1 MTGSGNSSTASQ
13 RGFSKMGPAAS
24 RRDFIRQGS
33 GWLAG
38 AVLAGSSG
46 ITFSAETSRRPNI
59 LLILA
64 DDLGF
69 SDLGCYGGE
78 IQTPTLDA
86 LAAGGLRFTEFYN
99 SARCCP
105 SRASLLT
112 GLYPHQAGMGAMDND
127 QGAPGY
133 RGHLNDQCV
142 TIAEVLRGAG
152 YRTLMSGKWH
162 LSKPGPIDR
171 GFEEFFGLLHGFDSY
186 WNAARYSRLPEG
198 RPRREYPEGRF
209 YSTDAIS
216 DHALDFIAEARRTK
230 DKPFFL
236 YLAYNAPHFP
246 LHAPKEE
253 IAKYADLY
261 RKGWDAVRE
270 ERYARMKKMG
280 LLDPRWPLS
289 PRSIIGPNRVSTPGG
304 FADKQN
310 PAWDSIDADRRA
322 DLARRMAVYAAAVDR
337 MDQGIG
343 RVIAD
348 LRANR
353 QLDNTLILFLSDNGA
368 CAEWDPWG
376 FDEKSGPTNVLHK
389 GADLDALGG
398 PGTYISYGSGW
409 ANACNTPLTLYK
421 HYAHEGGIS
430 TPLIVHWPAGMK
442 RQGEIDPRPGH
453 LTDVMATCV
462 EVAGATYPKSVDGRD
477 ILPPEGQSLI
487 PAMRGEPAKERT
499 LFFEHEGNRAV
510 RRGKWKLVALANRP
524 WELYDEDA
532 DRVERKNVAA
542 EHPDLVREMSE
553 QWDVWARRCNVL
565 REPAKEKGA
574 PGKTKGRKKQ
584 GNEKAGA

>member
-1 MTGSGNSSTASQ
+1 MTGSGNCGVVGEGDPLQTASS
-13 RGFSKMGPAAS
+13 FS
-24 RRDFIRQGS
+24 RRDFVKRGG

-38 AVLAGSSG
+38 AVLAASSG
-46 ITFSAETSRRPNI
+46 ITFSAEASRRPNI

-86 LAAGGLRFTEFYN
+86 LAGGGLRFTEFYN

-186 WNAARYSRLPEG
+186 WNAARYTRLPEG
-198 RPRREYPEGRF
+198 HPRREYPEGRF

-216 DHALDFIAEARRTK
+216 DHALDFIAEARRAT
-230 DKPFFL
+230 DRPFFL
-236 YLAYNAPHFP
+236 YLAFNAPHFP

-261 RKGWDAVRE
+261 AKGWDAVRE
-270 ERYARMKKMG
+270 ERYARMKRMG

-337 MDQGIG
+337 MDQNVG

-348 LRANR
+348 LRVNR

-389 GADLDALGG
+389 GADLDTLGG

-409 ANACNTPLTLYK
+409 ANASNTPLTLYK

-442 RQGEIDPRPGH
+442 RRGEIDPRPGH

-487 PAMRGEPAKERT
+487 PAVRGEPAKERT
-499 LFFEHEGNRAV
+499 LFFEHEGSRAV

-532 DRVERKNVAA
+532 DRVEMKNVAA
-542 EHPDLVREMSE
+542 EHPDLVKGMSQ
-553 QWDVWARRCNVL
+553 QWDAWARRCNVL
-565 REPAKEKGA
+565 K
-574 PGKTKGRKKQ
+574 
-584 GNEKAGA
+584 